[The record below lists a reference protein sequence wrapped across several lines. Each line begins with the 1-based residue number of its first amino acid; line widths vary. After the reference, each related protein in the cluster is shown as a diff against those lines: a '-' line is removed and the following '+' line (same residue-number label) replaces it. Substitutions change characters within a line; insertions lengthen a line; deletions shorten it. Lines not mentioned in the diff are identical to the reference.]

1 MTREARW
8 EFQSLDPQTG
18 MMLWL
23 QPRKSSRA
31 NVLVSKGS
39 FGLRRSNLGI
49 PKMIKVNRLL

>member
-23 QPRKSSRA
+23 QPRRTFSRTKFLA
-31 NVLVSKGS
+31 SKLT
-39 FGLRRSNLGI
+39 FGLRWRATE
-49 PKMIKVNRLL
+49 